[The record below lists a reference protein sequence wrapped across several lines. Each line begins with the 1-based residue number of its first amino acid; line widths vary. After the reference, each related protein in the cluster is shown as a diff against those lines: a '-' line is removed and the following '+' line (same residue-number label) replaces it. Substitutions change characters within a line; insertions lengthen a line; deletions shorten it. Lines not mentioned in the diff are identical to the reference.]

1 MEFMAK
7 SSIINISP
15 RKVKAV
21 VDKIKGKSL
30 DQSLILLGLWSKKS
44 AGTLRGTLLSAAAN
58 AKEKAG
64 LKKEE
69 LKIKSIQVLSG
80 ASFKRMRARAK
91 GQGDT
96 IKRKTS
102 RIRVV
107 VKDQKEDR

>member
-21 VDKIKGKSL
+21 VDKIKDKSL
-30 DQSLILLGLWSKKS
+30 DQSLILLGLWPKKS
-44 AGTLRGTLLSAAAN
+44 AAALRGALLSAASN

-69 LKIKSIQVLSG
+69 LKIKSIQVLAG
-80 ASFKRMRARAK
+80 ASFKRMRPRAK

-96 IKRKTS
+96 IKRRTA

-107 VKDQKEDR
+107 VSGQKEEQ